1 MKKIND
7 KSSVWYEKYKPQLVG
22 DLILPVDLKATLQK
36 MVDKKDLPNL
46 GLFSNVPGTGKSCT
60 CNAILTE
67 LGCESIWINGSL
79 ENGIDTLRG
88 KISKFASQSSF
99 DGELKYVVID
109 EADYLNSN
117 STQPAFRGFMDEFSS
132 NVRFIFTGNYK
143 DKIIEPLLTRLQII
157 DYEQFKKEDMVKEIF
172 TRLKFILE
180 NENIEFDPKHI
191 VPVINTY
198 YPSIRSMIGALQKF
212 SSTGVL
218 KISEAEL
225 DDTNAFSKIVAL
237 MSPNS
242 FADMIAEVNKL
253 NSPEGMYGFLYKN
266 YSELFKPEH
275 IPGAIVTIAKY
286 QHMSSSVRDKN
297 LNLGAALTELLRF
310 KK

>member
-7 KSSVWYEKYKPQLVG
+7 KSSVWYQKYQPQTVE
-22 DLILPVDLKATLQK
+22 DIILPLDLKNNLLNQVKTQK
-36 MVDKKDLPNL
+36 MQHMLL
-46 GLFSNVPGTGKSCT
+46 CSGTGGTGKSSL
-60 CNAILTE
+60 CNAILRDIGGDAE
-67 LGCESIWINGSL
+67 WINASL
-79 ENGIDTLRG
+79 ENGIDVLRG
-88 KISKFASQSSF
+88 KIAKFASRSSF
-99 DGELKYVVID
+99 DDNIRIVVMD
-109 EADYLNSN
+109 EFDNMSQSAQS
-117 STQPAFRGFMDEFSS
+117 AFRGFLDEFGD
-132 NVRFIFTGNYK
+132 NCLFIFTCNYK

-212 SSTGVL
+212 SSNGVL